1 MTFYGKVMGMAVV
14 LMALSGCQSA
24 GKSSAA
30 SAAVDPELDRCG
42 ASQYQ
47 QYVGKPLSS
56 VTDVRFQGPVR
67 AIPYNSAVT
76 MDFNLNRLNFMADQ
90 QQTITSVYCG

>member
-1 MTFYGKVMGMAVV
+1 MRFYGKGAIVAA
-14 LMALSGCQSA
+14 LMMLAGCQSA
-24 GKSSAA
+24 SHKENVQ
-30 SAAVDPELDRCG
+30 AAVDPEMDRCG

-56 VTDVRFQGPVR
+56 IDGVRFTHPIR

-76 MDFNLNRLNFMADQ
+76 MDFNLNRLNFMGDQ
-90 QQTITSVYCG
+90 QGTISRVYCG

>member
-1 MTFYGKVMGMAVV
+1 MTFYGKGAVV
-14 LMALSGCQSA
+14 AALVMLAGCQSA
-24 GKSSAA
+24 SQKEKIS
-30 SAAVDPELDRCG
+30 AVDPEMDRCG

-56 VTDVRFQGPVR
+56 IDSVKFSHPIR

-90 QQTITSVYCG
+90 KGDISRVYCG

>member
-1 MTFYGKVMGMAVV
+1 MTFYGKGAVV
-14 LMALSGCQSA
+14 AALVMLAGCQSA
-24 GKSSAA
+24 SQKENS
-30 SAAVDPELDRCG
+30 AVDPEMDRCG

-56 VTDVRFQGPVR
+56 IDSVKFSHPIR

-90 QQTITSVYCG
+90 KGDISRVYCG

>member
-1 MTFYGKVMGMAVV
+1 MTFYGKGAVV
-14 LMALSGCQSA
+14 AALVMLAGCQSA
-24 GKSSAA
+24 SQKENSS
-30 SAAVDPELDRCG
+30 AVDPEMDRCG

-56 VTDVRFQGPVR
+56 IDSVKFSHPIR

-90 QQTITSVYCG
+90 KGDISRVYCG